1 MTVASTTLCVQISE
15 KELDG
20 ASNWYSTSVSTYANL
35 TGLNSLTSN
44 SSVTASTSKTSAG
57 GQDTVTIT
65 LNNTSATNIAF
76 FMRPEVTAGN
86 NGLEVVPVTYTDNY
100 VSLFPGES
108 ITITAKY
115 ATTDLGGQSPSLRI
129 RGYNVPQFL
138 IPIP

>member
-1 MTVASTTLCVQISE
+1 
-15 KELDG
+15 
-20 ASNWYSTSVSTYANL
+20 VSTYANL
-35 TGLNSLTSN
+35 TGLNGLTSN

-86 NGLEVVPVTYTDNY
+86 NGLEVLPVTYTDNY
-100 VSLFPGES
+100 VSIFPGES

-115 ATTDLGGQSPSLRI
+115 ATTDLGGQSPYLRI
-129 RGYNVPQFL
+129 RGYNVPQFS